1 MAARRKDFGKPI
13 ESFLAKQPQPLRAI
27 VDALRALIEE
37 TAPDATTSLKW
48 GMPHWSLGGKM
59 LCAVGAH
66 KAHVNLILPGAYDD
80 PEGLLEGE
88 GKTGK
93 HLRIESIDDLPEKQ
107 VRAWLKTAATR
118 AAG

>member
-13 ESFLAKQPQPLRAI
+13 DSFFAKQPKALRAI
-27 VDALRALIEE
+27 VKRLRALIEE
-37 TAPDATTSLKW
+37 TAPEATASLKW

-66 KAHVNLILPGAYDD
+66 EAHVNLILPGTYDD
-80 PEGLLEGE
+80 PDGLLEGE

-93 HLRIESIDDLPEKQ
+93 HLRLESIDELPEKQ

-118 AAG
+118 VAG